1 MGYHIPGGK
10 FREPKA
16 RGKAKLDAEGFVILW
31 GKAEYGQMEMK
42 LRDYR
47 RAQGSGNVAFRPGSL
62 SSTLPPKLAERE
74 GAGEAWREVAQ
85 LTENILAPEVRSLL
99 PAAAVQTHC
108 RMPDFV
114 AGDASGCRCR

>member
-85 LTENILAPEVRSLL
+85 LTENILAPEVRSL
-99 PAAAVQTHC
+99 PPAAVQTRGLSDHLLG
-108 RMPDFV
+108 V
-114 AGDASGCRCR
+114 